1 VTERRFH
8 RSIYD
13 LRAVQGAVQALE
25 RFASMTLSD
34 EGEHHVVRVTAKSPA
49 RERRVA
55 DELCNHALGLA
66 RREVF

>member
-1 VTERRFH
+1 MTERRFH

-13 LRAVQGAVQALE
+13 LRAVQGAVKALE
-25 RFASMTLSD
+25 RFASMTVAD
-34 EGEHHVVRVTAKSPA
+34 EGEHHVVRVTAKSAA

-66 RREVF
+66 RRELF

>member
-1 VTERRFH
+1 MIERRFH

-13 LRAVQGAVQALE
+13 VRAVEGAVRVLE
-25 RFASMTLSD
+25 RFATLAVSE
-34 EGEHHVVRVTAKSPA
+34 EGEHHVVRVTAKSAA

-55 DELCNHALGLA
+55 NELCNHALGLA

>member
-1 VTERRFH
+1 MIERRFH

-13 LRAVQGAVQALE
+13 VRAVEGAVRALE
-25 RFASMTLSD
+25 RFATMSLAE

-49 RERRVA
+49 RERKVA
-55 DELCNHALGLA
+55 DELCNHALGLT

>member
-1 VTERRFH
+1 MTERRFH

-25 RFASMTLSD
+25 RFASMTVSD

>member
-1 VTERRFH
+1 MTERRLH
-8 RSIYD
+8 RSISD
-13 LRAVQGAVQALE
+13 VRAVQGAIKALGGC
-25 RFASMTLSD
+25 AALTLAE
-34 EGEHHVVRVTAKSPA
+34 EGEHQVVRVAAKSPG

>member
-1 VTERRFH
+1 VTQRRFH

-13 LRAVQGAVQALE
+13 VRAVQGAMKALE
-25 RFASMTLSD
+25 RFATLTLAE
-34 EGEHHVVRVTAKSPA
+34 EGEHHVVSVAAKSPA

>member
-1 VTERRFH
+1 MTERRFH

-25 RFASMTLSD
+25 RFASMSVAE

-66 RREVF
+66 RREAF

>member
-1 VTERRFH
+1 MK
-8 RSIYD
+8 
-13 LRAVQGAVQALE
+13 ALE
-25 RFASMTLSD
+25 RFAALTLTE
-34 EGEHHVVRVTAKSPA
+34 EGEHHVVSVAAKSPA

>member
-1 VTERRFH
+1 MTERRFH

>member
-1 VTERRFH
+1 MTERRFH

-13 LRAVQGAVQALE
+13 VRAVQGAIKALE
-25 RFASMTLSD
+25 RFATLTLTE
-34 EGEHHVVRVTAKSPA
+34 EGEHHVVRVAAKSLA